1 MLPLTIIIIG
11 LISALIP
18 KEWIERYIIKEL
30 DPNDPNF

>member
-18 KEWIERYIIKEL
+18 REWVERHIYKIL
-30 DPNDPNF
+30 DPNDTNF

>member
-11 LISALIP
+11 LISALVP
-18 KEWIERYIIKEL
+18 REWVDRHIYKKL